1 MVEKV
6 SEGKEQMVQDWTR
19 VMVAVIRA
27 HSGGSNVGYKRDDDG
42 NVTGL
47 TAEIELQFEEPV
59 STKVSVDHESAI
71 EEAKKQMADLITEK
85 GEFTS
90 KQRLLI
96 DWMSM
101 KNAILRAESG
111 EMKVGINRN
120 KFGANVVGLSAELD
134 LNFDGPIQ
142 PVFTDNEKASID
154 EAKNTDN

>member
-27 HSGGSNVGYKRDDDG
+27 HSGGSNVGYKRDDEG

-59 STKVSVDHESAI
+59 SKKVSVDHERAI